1 MQLYQKQMLLGV
13 FLLFLVVF
21 LGLSV
26 VSITMEKITLR
37 DGQDFIFFTTMV
49 EGDCELWEFR
59 FLGKSLVFNKDSAFS
74 HVQRIRTQIVQ
85 YIEGCLL
92 WLKNRQEV

>member
-26 VSITMEKITLR
+26 VSINMEKITLR
-37 DGQDFIFFTTMV
+37 WTRFYFFYYY
-49 EGDCELWEFR
+49 G
-59 FLGKSLVFNKDSAFS
+59 
-74 HVQRIRTQIVQ
+74 
-85 YIEGCLL
+85 
-92 WLKNRQEV
+92 